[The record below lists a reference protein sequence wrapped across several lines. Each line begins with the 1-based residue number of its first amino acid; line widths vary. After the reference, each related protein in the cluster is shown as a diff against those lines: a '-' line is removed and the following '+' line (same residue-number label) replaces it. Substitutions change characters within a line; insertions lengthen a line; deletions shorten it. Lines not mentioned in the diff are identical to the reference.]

1 MVERKKVVLRLPFAL
16 FVFLSLLNSLHWV
29 NSVQHLVFGWS
40 CEVTKQCILF
50 RRNQLLPLLFHPP
63 PSDNPFLV
71 PWPSSRLLKRS
82 FFNNIIMNRTFP
94 NKPIIQAYLLF
105 DVLYWKWGWRMRS
118 SFTCFSFFLL
128 PILQIDIL
136 SLHLLTPILVT
147 VELKHS
153 LVNGHCLEK
162 SLFICFKST
171 IMDKYWGVQ
180 NNDLYIIHTD
190 RLTQWLKEL
199 HIFYLVGFHQAILH
213 EDALPSPILM
223 MWINFS
229 VI

>member
-16 FVFLSLLNSLHWV
+16 FVFLSLNSLHWV

-40 CEVTKQCILF
+40 CEVTKQCILL
-50 RRNQLLPLLFHPP
+50 RRNWYQLLPLLFQPLLIT
-63 PSDNPFLV
+63 PFLV
-71 PWPSSRLLKRS
+71 PQLSSRLLKRS

-118 SFTCFSFFLL
+118 SFTCFSFLLL
-128 PILQIDIL
+128 PILQINIL

-153 LVNGHCLEK
+153 LVNGLCMGM
-162 SLFICFKST
+162 SLFVCFKST
-171 IMDKYWGVQ
+171 IVDKYWGV
-180 NNDLYIIHTD
+180 
-190 RLTQWLKEL
+190 
-199 HIFYLVGFHQAILH
+199 
-213 EDALPSPILM
+213 
-223 MWINFS
+223 
-229 VI
+229 